1 MDRWIMNRKMKGKWE
16 ILGKNVSFLRIME
29 ITLLTRHQ
37 WLIHKPDHHAY
48 SHLQQGIINPP
59 PPSFTHY
66 FNYNY

>member
-1 MDRWIMNRKMKGKWE
+1 MGNIGKE
-16 ILGKNVSFLRIME
+16 KNVSFLRIME

-59 PPSFTHY
+59 PPLSSIILTIII
-66 FNYNY
+66 NAE